1 MANPLDTAGR
11 ERDDW
16 AMEPAVLHSTTPL
29 AFEIVANDQDGMRV
43 ELQTI
48 GEAAQFITSQL
59 IGERAEAVDW
69 KHAAASLEAAS
80 ANSALVKQAT
90 EAVHDLL
97 ATEEML
103 TD

>member
-1 MANPLDTAGR
+1 
-11 ERDDW
+11 
-16 AMEPAVLHSTTPL
+16 MELPVLLSTTPL

-48 GEAAQFITSQL
+48 GEAARFISNEF
-59 IGERAEAVDW
+59 IGERADAVDC

-80 ANSALVKQAT
+80 RDSALVKNAT
-90 EAVHDLL
+90 DAVQNLL
-97 ATEEML
+97 ETEGML

>member
-1 MANPLDTAGR
+1 
-11 ERDDW
+11 
-16 AMEPAVLHSTTPL
+16 MELPVLQSTTPL

-48 GEAAQFITSQL
+48 GEAARFISSEF

-80 ANSALVKQAT
+80 GNSAVVEHAT
-90 EAVHDLL
+90 KAVHDLL
-97 ATEEML
+97 ETDGML
-103 TD
+103 SD